1 MKNRCIIY
9 IITNTCND
17 KVYIGQ
23 TWRAIIKRLVE
34 HKYLNNKG
42 CLNLHR
48 AMNKYGRD
56 NFSIKEL
63 NCAYNQKDADKL
75 EILYILQ
82 YNSTNNGYNI
92 CEGGSHGKHS
102 NETKQKIALS
112 HIGKTHSIDTI
123 QKMSKS
129 QKGRTFSDITL
140 EKMSQVKRGELH
152 PKAKLTWDIVASIRN
167 DYSLNLGTYRDL
179 AVKYNTDYGTVGK
192 IINNLIWIK

>member
-9 IITNTCND
+9 IITNTYND
-17 KVYIGQ
+17 KAYIGQ
-23 TWRAIIKRLVE
+23 TWNSLSKRFNE
-34 HKYLNNKG
+34 HKKGVHNKK
-42 CLNLHR
+42 LIN
-48 AMNKYGRD
+48 AMNKYGRE

-63 NCAYNQKDADKL
+63 DCAYNQKDADRL

-82 YNSTNNGYNI
+82 YNSINNGYNI
-92 CEGGSHGKHS
+92 REGGSHGKHS

-152 PKAKLTWDIVASIRN
+152 PRAKLTWNIVASIRN

-179 AVKYNTDYGTVGK
+179 AVKYNTNYGTVGK